1 KKVVAG
7 DRAAKVTWLPMTSF
21 NDTYAWA
28 ITKANAA
35 KYGVK
40 TYSDLVKKLPAG
52 SAWCVESEFQSRPDG
67 WAGFK
72 TKYGISDS
80 NITTKVLD
88 TGAIYQATKDGQCMV
103 GEVFATD
110 GRIGALGLMVP
121 QEDISYFPPYNAA
134 LTMTDATAKK
144 YPQLVK
150 ALAPIAAKI
159 SNATMQNLNA
169 RVDVLG
175 EDADTV
181 AKSFLSASTANGGG
195 QGGAI
200 MYGGDF
206 GGMAGACGGGGAGK
220 ADHSRDLRWT
230 SNAGKG
236 TQGNDGGTGGYG
248 AGGGGGVRA
257 RGNAG
262 SGQKGGSGGG
272 GSKHTIYDNG
282 EYGVGGGGAGGANGA
297 GSGYGISGSGGNQ
310 PWVNSQTSPNRP
322 GCGGGGGGSLSN
334 GSGQTGTAGYRGV
347 VIISIPQS

>member
-1 KKVVAG
+1 MQVKSHKVVAIAAAIALAVVGSAATTSAANAAGTSLKGVNVIVGSKDFTESIVLSKIVKQFILANGGKVTDKTNIKGSSTTREAMVSGDINMYWEYTGTAWLVYQKQTDVNISPADLYKKVVAG
-7 DRAAKVTWLPMTSF
+7 DKKAKVTWLPMTSF

-28 ITKANAA
+28 ITKANAT
-35 KYGVK
+35 KYGIK
-40 TYSDLVKKLPAG
+40 TYSDLAKKLPAG

-72 TKYGISDS
+72 KAYSISDS

-121 QEDISYFPPYNAA
+121 SEDISYFPPYNAA
-134 LTMTDATAKK
+134 ITMTDATAKK

-181 AKSFLSASTANGGG
+181 AKSFLSASGLV
-195 QGGAI
+195 
-200 MYGGDF
+200 
-206 GGMAGACGGGGAGK
+206 K
-220 ADHSRDLRWT
+220 
-230 SNAGKG
+230 
-236 TQGNDGGTGGYG
+236 
-248 AGGGGGVRA
+248 
-257 RGNAG
+257 
-262 SGQKGGSGGG
+262 
-272 GSKHTIYDNG
+272 
-282 EYGVGGGGAGGANGA
+282 
-297 GSGYGISGSGGNQ
+297 
-310 PWVNSQTSPNRP
+310 
-322 GCGGGGGGSLSN
+322 
-334 GSGQTGTAGYRGV
+334 
-347 VIISIPQS
+347 

>member
-1 KKVVAG
+1 MQVKSHKVVAIAAAIALAVVGSAATSSSANAAGTSLKGVSVIVGSKDFTESIVLSKIVKQFILANGGKVVDKTNIKGSSTTREAMVSGDINMYWEYTGTAWLVYQKQTDVNIAPDVLYKKVVAG
-7 DRAAKVTWLPMTSF
+7 DKSAKVTWLPMTSF

-28 ITKANAA
+28 ITKANAT

-40 TYSDLVKKLPAG
+40 TYSDLKKLPAG

-72 TKYGISDS
+72 KAYGIADS
-80 NITTKVLD
+80 SITTKVLD

-121 QEDISYFPPYNAA
+121 TEDISYFPPYNAA

-181 AKSFLSASTANGGG
+181 AKSFLSASGLV
-195 QGGAI
+195 
-200 MYGGDF
+200 
-206 GGMAGACGGGGAGK
+206 K
-220 ADHSRDLRWT
+220 
-230 SNAGKG
+230 
-236 TQGNDGGTGGYG
+236 
-248 AGGGGGVRA
+248 
-257 RGNAG
+257 
-262 SGQKGGSGGG
+262 
-272 GSKHTIYDNG
+272 
-282 EYGVGGGGAGGANGA
+282 
-297 GSGYGISGSGGNQ
+297 
-310 PWVNSQTSPNRP
+310 
-322 GCGGGGGGSLSN
+322 
-334 GSGQTGTAGYRGV
+334 
-347 VIISIPQS
+347 

>member
-1 KKVVAG
+1 MQVRSHKVVAIAAAIALAVVGSAATTTSANAAGTSLKGVSVIVGSKDFTESIVLSKIVKQFILANGGKVVDKTNIKGSSTTREAMISGDINMYWEYTGTAWLVYQKQTDVNISPADLYKKVVAG
-7 DRAAKVTWLPMTSF
+7 DKKSKVTWGPMTSF

-28 ITKANAA
+28 ITKANAT
-35 KYGVK
+35 KYGIK
-40 TYSDLVKKLPAG
+40 TYSDLAKKLPAG

-121 QEDISYFPPYNAA
+121 SEDISYFPPYNAA

-150 ALAPIAAKI
+150 ALAPIAGKI

-181 AKSFLSASTANGGG
+181 AKSFLSASGLV
-195 QGGAI
+195 
-200 MYGGDF
+200 
-206 GGMAGACGGGGAGK
+206 K
-220 ADHSRDLRWT
+220 
-230 SNAGKG
+230 
-236 TQGNDGGTGGYG
+236 
-248 AGGGGGVRA
+248 
-257 RGNAG
+257 
-262 SGQKGGSGGG
+262 
-272 GSKHTIYDNG
+272 
-282 EYGVGGGGAGGANGA
+282 
-297 GSGYGISGSGGNQ
+297 
-310 PWVNSQTSPNRP
+310 
-322 GCGGGGGGSLSN
+322 
-334 GSGQTGTAGYRGV
+334 
-347 VIISIPQS
+347 

>member
-1 KKVVAG
+1 MQVKSHKVVAIAAAIALAVVGSAATTSAANAAGTSLKGVSVIVGSKDFTESIVLSKIVKQFILANGGKVVDKTNIKGSSTTREAMVSGDINMYWEYTGTAWLVYQKQTDVNIAPDVLYKKVVAG
-7 DRAAKVTWLPMTSF
+7 DKAAKVTWLPMTSF

-28 ITKANAA
+28 ITKANAT
-35 KYGVK
+35 KYGIK
-40 TYSDLVKKLPAG
+40 TYSDLAKKLPAG

-121 QEDISYFPPYNAA
+121 TEDISYFPPYNAA

-181 AKSFLSASTANGGG
+181 AKSFLSASGLV
-195 QGGAI
+195 
-200 MYGGDF
+200 
-206 GGMAGACGGGGAGK
+206 K
-220 ADHSRDLRWT
+220 
-230 SNAGKG
+230 
-236 TQGNDGGTGGYG
+236 
-248 AGGGGGVRA
+248 
-257 RGNAG
+257 
-262 SGQKGGSGGG
+262 
-272 GSKHTIYDNG
+272 
-282 EYGVGGGGAGGANGA
+282 
-297 GSGYGISGSGGNQ
+297 
-310 PWVNSQTSPNRP
+310 
-322 GCGGGGGGSLSN
+322 
-334 GSGQTGTAGYRGV
+334 
-347 VIISIPQS
+347 

>member
-1 KKVVAG
+1 MQVKSHKVVAIAAAIALAVVGSAATSSSANAAGTSLKGVSVIVGSKDFTESIVLSKIVKQFILANGGKVVDKTNIKGSSTTREAMVSGDINMYWEYTGTAWLVYQKQTDVNIAPDVLYKKVVAG
-7 DRAAKVTWLPMTSF
+7 DKSAKVTWLPMTSF

-28 ITKANAA
+28 ITKANAT

-40 TYSDLVKKLPAG
+40 TYSDLKKLPAG

-72 TKYGISDS
+72 KAYGITDS
-80 NITTKVLD
+80 SITTKVLD

-121 QEDISYFPPYNAA
+121 QEDVSYFPPYNAA

-181 AKSFLSASTANGGG
+181 AKSFLSASGLV
-195 QGGAI
+195 
-200 MYGGDF
+200 
-206 GGMAGACGGGGAGK
+206 K
-220 ADHSRDLRWT
+220 
-230 SNAGKG
+230 
-236 TQGNDGGTGGYG
+236 
-248 AGGGGGVRA
+248 
-257 RGNAG
+257 
-262 SGQKGGSGGG
+262 
-272 GSKHTIYDNG
+272 
-282 EYGVGGGGAGGANGA
+282 
-297 GSGYGISGSGGNQ
+297 
-310 PWVNSQTSPNRP
+310 
-322 GCGGGGGGSLSN
+322 
-334 GSGQTGTAGYRGV
+334 
-347 VIISIPQS
+347 

>member
-1 KKVVAG
+1 MQVKSHKVVAIAAAIALAVVGSAATTSAANAAGTSLKGVNVIVGSKDFTESIVLSKIVKQFILANGGKVTDKTNIKGSSTTREAMVSGDINMYWEYTGTAWLVYQKQTDVNISPADLYKKVVAG
-7 DRAAKVTWLPMTSF
+7 DKKNKVTWLPMTSF

-28 ITKANAA
+28 ITKANAT
-35 KYGVK
+35 KYGIK

-181 AKSFLSASTANGGG
+181 AKSFLTASGLV
-195 QGGAI
+195 
-200 MYGGDF
+200 
-206 GGMAGACGGGGAGK
+206 K
-220 ADHSRDLRWT
+220 
-230 SNAGKG
+230 
-236 TQGNDGGTGGYG
+236 
-248 AGGGGGVRA
+248 
-257 RGNAG
+257 
-262 SGQKGGSGGG
+262 
-272 GSKHTIYDNG
+272 
-282 EYGVGGGGAGGANGA
+282 
-297 GSGYGISGSGGNQ
+297 
-310 PWVNSQTSPNRP
+310 
-322 GCGGGGGGSLSN
+322 
-334 GSGQTGTAGYRGV
+334 
-347 VIISIPQS
+347 

>member
-1 KKVVAG
+1 MQVKSHKVVAIAAAIALAVVGSAATSTSANAAGTSLKGVSVIVGSKDFTESIVLSKIVKQFILANGGKVVDKTNIKGSSTTREAMVSGDINMYWEYTGTAWLVYQKQTDVNIAPDVLYKKVVAG
-7 DRAAKVTWLPMTSF
+7 DKSAKVTWLPMTSF

-28 ITKANAA
+28 ITKANAT

-40 TYSDLVKKLPAG
+40 TYSDLKKLPAG

-72 TKYGISDS
+72 KAYGIADS
-80 NITTKVLD
+80 SITTKVLD

-134 LTMTDATAKK
+134 LTMTNATAKK

-181 AKSFLSASTANGGG
+181 AKSFLSASGLV
-195 QGGAI
+195 
-200 MYGGDF
+200 
-206 GGMAGACGGGGAGK
+206 K
-220 ADHSRDLRWT
+220 
-230 SNAGKG
+230 
-236 TQGNDGGTGGYG
+236 
-248 AGGGGGVRA
+248 
-257 RGNAG
+257 
-262 SGQKGGSGGG
+262 
-272 GSKHTIYDNG
+272 
-282 EYGVGGGGAGGANGA
+282 
-297 GSGYGISGSGGNQ
+297 
-310 PWVNSQTSPNRP
+310 
-322 GCGGGGGGSLSN
+322 
-334 GSGQTGTAGYRGV
+334 
-347 VIISIPQS
+347 

>member
-1 KKVVAG
+1 MQVKSHKVVAIAAAIALAVVGSAATTSAANAAGTSLKGVNVIVGSKDFTESIVLSKIVKQMILANGGSVVDKTNIKGSSTTREAMVSGDINMYWEYTGTAWLVYQKQTDVNISPADLYKKVVAG
-7 DRAAKVTWLPMTSF
+7 DKKNKVTWGPMTSF

-28 ITKANAA
+28 ITKANAT
-35 KYGVK
+35 KYGIK
-40 TYSDLVKKLPAG
+40 TYSDLAKKLPAG
-52 SAWCVESEFQSRPDG
+52 ASWCVESEFQSRPDG

-121 QEDISYFPPYNAA
+121 TEDISYFPPYNAA
-134 LTMTDATAKK
+134 LTMPDAVAKK

-181 AKSFLSASTANGGG
+181 AKSFLSASGLV
-195 QGGAI
+195 
-200 MYGGDF
+200 
-206 GGMAGACGGGGAGK
+206 K
-220 ADHSRDLRWT
+220 
-230 SNAGKG
+230 
-236 TQGNDGGTGGYG
+236 
-248 AGGGGGVRA
+248 
-257 RGNAG
+257 
-262 SGQKGGSGGG
+262 
-272 GSKHTIYDNG
+272 
-282 EYGVGGGGAGGANGA
+282 
-297 GSGYGISGSGGNQ
+297 
-310 PWVNSQTSPNRP
+310 
-322 GCGGGGGGSLSN
+322 
-334 GSGQTGTAGYRGV
+334 
-347 VIISIPQS
+347 

>member
-1 KKVVAG
+1 MQVKSHKVVAIAAAIALAVVGSAATTSAANAAGTSLKGVNVIVGSKDFTESIVLSKIVKQFIIANGGKVTDKTNIKGSSTTREAMVSGDINMYWEYTGTAWLVYQKQTDVNISPADLYKKVVAG
-7 DRAAKVTWLPMTSF
+7 DKKAKVTWGPMTSF

-28 ITKANAA
+28 ITKANAT
-35 KYGVK
+35 KYGIK

-88 TGAIYQATKDGQCMV
+88 TGAIYQATKDGQCVV

-121 QEDISYFPPYNAA
+121 AEDLSYFPPYNAA

-150 ALAPIAAKI
+150 ALAPIAGKI

-181 AKSFLSASTANGGG
+181 AKSFLTASGLV
-195 QGGAI
+195 
-200 MYGGDF
+200 
-206 GGMAGACGGGGAGK
+206 K
-220 ADHSRDLRWT
+220 
-230 SNAGKG
+230 
-236 TQGNDGGTGGYG
+236 
-248 AGGGGGVRA
+248 
-257 RGNAG
+257 
-262 SGQKGGSGGG
+262 
-272 GSKHTIYDNG
+272 
-282 EYGVGGGGAGGANGA
+282 
-297 GSGYGISGSGGNQ
+297 
-310 PWVNSQTSPNRP
+310 
-322 GCGGGGGGSLSN
+322 
-334 GSGQTGTAGYRGV
+334 
-347 VIISIPQS
+347 

>member
-1 KKVVAG
+1 MQVKSHKVVAIAAAIALAVVGSAATSTSANAAGKSLKGVSVIVGSKDFTESIVLSKIVKQFILANGGKVVDKTNIKGSSTTREAMVSGDINMYWEYTGTAWLVYQKQTDVNIAPDVLYKKVVAG
-7 DRAAKVTWLPMTSF
+7 DKAAKVTWLPMTSF

-28 ITKANAA
+28 ITKANAT
-35 KYGVK
+35 KYGIK
-40 TYSDLVKKLPAG
+40 TYSDLAKKLPAG

-169 RVDVLG
+169 RIDVLG

-181 AKSFLSASTANGGG
+181 AKSFLSASGLV
-195 QGGAI
+195 
-200 MYGGDF
+200 
-206 GGMAGACGGGGAGK
+206 K
-220 ADHSRDLRWT
+220 
-230 SNAGKG
+230 
-236 TQGNDGGTGGYG
+236 
-248 AGGGGGVRA
+248 
-257 RGNAG
+257 
-262 SGQKGGSGGG
+262 
-272 GSKHTIYDNG
+272 
-282 EYGVGGGGAGGANGA
+282 
-297 GSGYGISGSGGNQ
+297 
-310 PWVNSQTSPNRP
+310 
-322 GCGGGGGGSLSN
+322 
-334 GSGQTGTAGYRGV
+334 
-347 VIISIPQS
+347 

>member
-1 KKVVAG
+1 MQVKSHKVVAIAAAIALAVVGSAATTTSANAAGTSLKGVSVIVGSKDFTESIVLSKIVKQFILANGGKVVDKTNIKGSSTTREAMVSGDINMYWEYTGTAWLVYQKQTDVNISPTDLYKKVVAG
-7 DRAAKVTWLPMTSF
+7 DKKNKVTWGPMTSF

-28 ITKANAA
+28 ITKANAT
-35 KYGVK
+35 KYGIK
-40 TYSDLVKKLPAG
+40 TYSDLAKKLPAG

-181 AKSFLSASTANGGG
+181 AKSFLSASGLV
-195 QGGAI
+195 
-200 MYGGDF
+200 
-206 GGMAGACGGGGAGK
+206 K
-220 ADHSRDLRWT
+220 
-230 SNAGKG
+230 
-236 TQGNDGGTGGYG
+236 
-248 AGGGGGVRA
+248 
-257 RGNAG
+257 
-262 SGQKGGSGGG
+262 
-272 GSKHTIYDNG
+272 
-282 EYGVGGGGAGGANGA
+282 
-297 GSGYGISGSGGNQ
+297 
-310 PWVNSQTSPNRP
+310 
-322 GCGGGGGGSLSN
+322 
-334 GSGQTGTAGYRGV
+334 
-347 VIISIPQS
+347 

>member
-1 KKVVAG
+1 MQVKSHKVVAIAAAIALAVVGSAATTSAANAAGTSLKGVNVIVGSKDFTESIVLSKIVKQFILANGGKVTDKTNIKGSSTTREAMVSGDINMYWEYTGTAWLVYQKQTDVNISPADLYKKVVAG
-7 DRAAKVTWLPMTSF
+7 DKKNKVTWLPMTSF

-28 ITKANAA
+28 ITKANAT
-35 KYGVK
+35 KYGIK

-181 AKSFLSASTANGGG
+181 AKSFLSASGLV
-195 QGGAI
+195 
-200 MYGGDF
+200 
-206 GGMAGACGGGGAGK
+206 K
-220 ADHSRDLRWT
+220 
-230 SNAGKG
+230 
-236 TQGNDGGTGGYG
+236 
-248 AGGGGGVRA
+248 
-257 RGNAG
+257 
-262 SGQKGGSGGG
+262 
-272 GSKHTIYDNG
+272 
-282 EYGVGGGGAGGANGA
+282 
-297 GSGYGISGSGGNQ
+297 
-310 PWVNSQTSPNRP
+310 
-322 GCGGGGGGSLSN
+322 
-334 GSGQTGTAGYRGV
+334 
-347 VIISIPQS
+347 

>member
-1 KKVVAG
+1 MQVKSHKVVAIAAAIALAVVGSAATTSSANAAGTSLKGVNVIVGSKDFTESIVLSKIVKQFIIANGGKVTDKTNIKGSSTTREAMVSGDINMYWEYTGTAWLVYQKQTDVNIAPDALYKKVVAG

-28 ITKANAA
+28 ITKANAT
-35 KYGVK
+35 KYGIK
-40 TYSDLVKKLPAG
+40 TYSDLAKKLPAG
-52 SAWCVESEFQSRPDG
+52 SSWCVESEFQGRPDG

-72 TKYGISDS
+72 KAYSISDS

-181 AKSFLSASTANGGG
+181 AKSFLSASGLV
-195 QGGAI
+195 
-200 MYGGDF
+200 
-206 GGMAGACGGGGAGK
+206 K
-220 ADHSRDLRWT
+220 
-230 SNAGKG
+230 
-236 TQGNDGGTGGYG
+236 
-248 AGGGGGVRA
+248 
-257 RGNAG
+257 
-262 SGQKGGSGGG
+262 
-272 GSKHTIYDNG
+272 
-282 EYGVGGGGAGGANGA
+282 
-297 GSGYGISGSGGNQ
+297 
-310 PWVNSQTSPNRP
+310 
-322 GCGGGGGGSLSN
+322 
-334 GSGQTGTAGYRGV
+334 
-347 VIISIPQS
+347 

>member
-1 KKVVAG
+1 MQVKSHKVVAIAAAIALAVVGSAATSTSANAAGKSLKGVSVIVGSKDFTESIVLSKIVTQFILANGGKVVDKTNIKGSSTTREAMVSGDINMYWEYTGTAWLVYQKQTDVNIAPDVLYKKVVAG
-7 DRAAKVTWLPMTSF
+7 DKAAKVTWLPMTSF

-28 ITKANAA
+28 ITKANAT
-35 KYGVK
+35 KYGIK
-40 TYSDLVKKLPAG
+40 TYSDLAKKLPAG

-72 TKYGISDS
+72 KAYSISDS

-181 AKSFLSASTANGGG
+181 AKSFLSASGLV
-195 QGGAI
+195 
-200 MYGGDF
+200 
-206 GGMAGACGGGGAGK
+206 K
-220 ADHSRDLRWT
+220 
-230 SNAGKG
+230 
-236 TQGNDGGTGGYG
+236 
-248 AGGGGGVRA
+248 
-257 RGNAG
+257 
-262 SGQKGGSGGG
+262 
-272 GSKHTIYDNG
+272 
-282 EYGVGGGGAGGANGA
+282 
-297 GSGYGISGSGGNQ
+297 
-310 PWVNSQTSPNRP
+310 
-322 GCGGGGGGSLSN
+322 
-334 GSGQTGTAGYRGV
+334 
-347 VIISIPQS
+347 

>member
-1 KKVVAG
+1 MQVKSHKVVAIAAAIALAVVGSAATTSAANAAGTSLKGVNVIVGSKDFTESIVLSKIVKQFILANGGKVTDKTNIKGSSTTREAMVSGDINMYWEYTGTAWLVYQKQTDVNISPADLYKKVVAG
-7 DRAAKVTWLPMTSF
+7 DKKNKVTWLPMTSF

-28 ITKANAA
+28 ITKANAT
-35 KYGVK
+35 KYGIK
-40 TYSDLVKKLPAG
+40 TYSDLAKKLPAG

-121 QEDISYFPPYNAA
+121 TEDISYFPPYNAA

-181 AKSFLSASTANGGG
+181 AKSFLSASGLV
-195 QGGAI
+195 
-200 MYGGDF
+200 
-206 GGMAGACGGGGAGK
+206 K
-220 ADHSRDLRWT
+220 
-230 SNAGKG
+230 
-236 TQGNDGGTGGYG
+236 
-248 AGGGGGVRA
+248 
-257 RGNAG
+257 
-262 SGQKGGSGGG
+262 
-272 GSKHTIYDNG
+272 
-282 EYGVGGGGAGGANGA
+282 
-297 GSGYGISGSGGNQ
+297 
-310 PWVNSQTSPNRP
+310 
-322 GCGGGGGGSLSN
+322 
-334 GSGQTGTAGYRGV
+334 
-347 VIISIPQS
+347 

>member
-1 KKVVAG
+1 MQVKSHKVVAIAAAIALAVVGSAATTSAANAAGTSLKGVNVIVGSKDFTESIVLSKIVKQFILANGGKVTDKTNIKGSSTTREAMVSGDINMYWEYTGTAWLVYQKQTDVNIAPDVLYKKVVAG
-7 DRAAKVTWLPMTSF
+7 DKAAKVTWLPMTSF

-28 ITKANAA
+28 ITKANAT
-35 KYGVK
+35 KYGIK
-40 TYSDLVKKLPAG
+40 TYSDLAKKLPAG

-150 ALAPIAAKI
+150 ALAPIAGKI

-181 AKSFLSASTANGGG
+181 AKSFLSASGLV
-195 QGGAI
+195 
-200 MYGGDF
+200 
-206 GGMAGACGGGGAGK
+206 K
-220 ADHSRDLRWT
+220 
-230 SNAGKG
+230 
-236 TQGNDGGTGGYG
+236 
-248 AGGGGGVRA
+248 
-257 RGNAG
+257 
-262 SGQKGGSGGG
+262 
-272 GSKHTIYDNG
+272 
-282 EYGVGGGGAGGANGA
+282 
-297 GSGYGISGSGGNQ
+297 
-310 PWVNSQTSPNRP
+310 
-322 GCGGGGGGSLSN
+322 
-334 GSGQTGTAGYRGV
+334 
-347 VIISIPQS
+347 

>member
-1 KKVVAG
+1 MQVKSHKVVAIAAAIALAIVGTAATSTSANAAGKSLKGVKVVVGSKDFTESIVLSKIVKQLILANGGSVVDKTNIKGSATTREAMLSGDIDMYWEYTGTAWLVYQKQTDVNISPKDLYKKVVAG
-7 DRAAKVTWLPMTSF
+7 DKKNKVTWGPMTTF

-28 ITKANAA
+28 ITKANAT
-35 KYGVK
+35 KYGIK

-121 QEDISYFPPYNAA
+121 AEDISYFPPYNAA
-134 LTMTDATAKK
+134 LTMPDAVAKK

-150 ALAPIAAKI
+150 LLAPIAGKI

-181 AKSFLSASTANGGG
+181 AKSFLSASGLV
-195 QGGAI
+195 
-200 MYGGDF
+200 
-206 GGMAGACGGGGAGK
+206 K
-220 ADHSRDLRWT
+220 
-230 SNAGKG
+230 
-236 TQGNDGGTGGYG
+236 
-248 AGGGGGVRA
+248 
-257 RGNAG
+257 
-262 SGQKGGSGGG
+262 
-272 GSKHTIYDNG
+272 
-282 EYGVGGGGAGGANGA
+282 
-297 GSGYGISGSGGNQ
+297 
-310 PWVNSQTSPNRP
+310 
-322 GCGGGGGGSLSN
+322 
-334 GSGQTGTAGYRGV
+334 
-347 VIISIPQS
+347 

>member
-1 KKVVAG
+1 MQVKSHKVVAIAAAIALAVVGSAATSSSANAAGTSLKGVSVIVGSKDFTESIVLSKIVKQFILANGGKVVDKTNIKGSSTTREAMVSGDINMYWEYTGTAWLVYQKQTDVNIAPDVLYKKVVAG
-7 DRAAKVTWLPMTSF
+7 DKSAKVTWLPMTSF

-28 ITKANAA
+28 ITKANAT

-40 TYSDLVKKLPAG
+40 TYSDLKKLPAG

-72 TKYGISDS
+72 KAYGIADS
-80 NITTKVLD
+80 SITTKVLD

-121 QEDISYFPPYNAA
+121 AEDLSYFPPYNAA

-181 AKSFLSASTANGGG
+181 AKSYLSASGLV
-195 QGGAI
+195 
-200 MYGGDF
+200 
-206 GGMAGACGGGGAGK
+206 K
-220 ADHSRDLRWT
+220 
-230 SNAGKG
+230 
-236 TQGNDGGTGGYG
+236 
-248 AGGGGGVRA
+248 
-257 RGNAG
+257 
-262 SGQKGGSGGG
+262 
-272 GSKHTIYDNG
+272 
-282 EYGVGGGGAGGANGA
+282 
-297 GSGYGISGSGGNQ
+297 
-310 PWVNSQTSPNRP
+310 
-322 GCGGGGGGSLSN
+322 
-334 GSGQTGTAGYRGV
+334 
-347 VIISIPQS
+347 

>member
-1 KKVVAG
+1 MQVKSHKVVAIAAAIALAVVGTVATSTSANAAGKSLKGVKVIVGSKDFTESIVLSKIVKQFIIANGGTVVDKTNIKGSSTTREAMLSGDINMYWEYTGTAWLVYQKQTDVNISPTDLYKKVVAG
-7 DRAAKVTWLPMTSF
+7 DKKNKVTWLPMTSF

-28 ITKANAA
+28 ITKANAT
-35 KYGVK
+35 KYGIK
-40 TYSDLVKKLPAG
+40 TYSDLAKKLPAG

-72 TKYGISDS
+72 KAYGISDS

-121 QEDISYFPPYNAA
+121 TEDISYFPPYNAA

-169 RVDVLG
+169 RIDVLG

-181 AKSFLSASTANGGG
+181 AKSFLSASGLV
-195 QGGAI
+195 
-200 MYGGDF
+200 
-206 GGMAGACGGGGAGK
+206 K
-220 ADHSRDLRWT
+220 
-230 SNAGKG
+230 
-236 TQGNDGGTGGYG
+236 
-248 AGGGGGVRA
+248 
-257 RGNAG
+257 
-262 SGQKGGSGGG
+262 
-272 GSKHTIYDNG
+272 
-282 EYGVGGGGAGGANGA
+282 
-297 GSGYGISGSGGNQ
+297 
-310 PWVNSQTSPNRP
+310 
-322 GCGGGGGGSLSN
+322 
-334 GSGQTGTAGYRGV
+334 
-347 VIISIPQS
+347 

>member
-1 KKVVAG
+1 MQVKSHKVVAIAAAIALAVVGSAATTSAANAAGTSLKGVNVIVGSKDFTESIVLSKIVKQFILANGGKVTDKTNIKGSSTTREAMVSGDINMYWEYTGTAWLVYQKQTDVNISPADLYKKVVAG
-7 DRAAKVTWLPMTSF
+7 DKKAKVTWLPMTSF

-28 ITKANAA
+28 ITKANAT
-35 KYGVK
+35 KYGIK
-40 TYSDLVKKLPAG
+40 TYSDLAKKLPAG
-52 SAWCVESEFQSRPDG
+52 ASWCVESEFQSRPDG

-181 AKSFLSASTANGGG
+181 AKSFLSASGLV
-195 QGGAI
+195 
-200 MYGGDF
+200 
-206 GGMAGACGGGGAGK
+206 K
-220 ADHSRDLRWT
+220 
-230 SNAGKG
+230 
-236 TQGNDGGTGGYG
+236 
-248 AGGGGGVRA
+248 
-257 RGNAG
+257 
-262 SGQKGGSGGG
+262 
-272 GSKHTIYDNG
+272 
-282 EYGVGGGGAGGANGA
+282 
-297 GSGYGISGSGGNQ
+297 
-310 PWVNSQTSPNRP
+310 
-322 GCGGGGGGSLSN
+322 
-334 GSGQTGTAGYRGV
+334 
-347 VIISIPQS
+347 

>member
-1 KKVVAG
+1 MQVKSHKVVAIAAAIALAVVGSAATTSAANAAGTSLKGVNVIVGSKDFTESIVLSKIVKQFIIANGGKVTDKTNIKGSSTTREAMVSGDINMYWEYTGTAWLVYQKQTDVNISPADLYKKVVAG
-7 DRAAKVTWLPMTSF
+7 DKKAKVTWLPMTSF

-28 ITKANAA
+28 ITKANAT
-35 KYGVK
+35 KYGIK
-40 TYSDLVKKLPAG
+40 TYSDLAKKLPAG

-121 QEDISYFPPYNAA
+121 AEDLSYFPPYNAA

-181 AKSFLSASTANGGG
+181 AKSFLSASGLV
-195 QGGAI
+195 
-200 MYGGDF
+200 
-206 GGMAGACGGGGAGK
+206 K
-220 ADHSRDLRWT
+220 
-230 SNAGKG
+230 
-236 TQGNDGGTGGYG
+236 
-248 AGGGGGVRA
+248 
-257 RGNAG
+257 
-262 SGQKGGSGGG
+262 
-272 GSKHTIYDNG
+272 
-282 EYGVGGGGAGGANGA
+282 
-297 GSGYGISGSGGNQ
+297 
-310 PWVNSQTSPNRP
+310 
-322 GCGGGGGGSLSN
+322 
-334 GSGQTGTAGYRGV
+334 
-347 VIISIPQS
+347 

>member
-1 KKVVAG
+1 MQVKSHKVVAIAAAIALAVVGTAATSTSANAAGKSLKGVKVVVGSKDFTESIVLSKIVKQMILANGGTVVDKTNIKGSATTREAMLSGDIDMYWEYTGTAWLVYQKQTDVNISPKDLYKKVVAG
-7 DRAAKVTWLPMTSF
+7 DKKNKVTWGPMTSF

-28 ITKANAA
+28 ITKANAT
-35 KYGVK
+35 KYGIK
-40 TYSDLVKKLPAG
+40 TYSDLAKKLPAG

-121 QEDISYFPPYNAA
+121 TEDISYFPPYNAA
-134 LTMTDATAKK
+134 LTMPDAVAKK

-150 ALAPIAAKI
+150 ALAPIAGKI

-181 AKSFLSASTANGGG
+181 AKSFLSASGLV
-195 QGGAI
+195 
-200 MYGGDF
+200 
-206 GGMAGACGGGGAGK
+206 K
-220 ADHSRDLRWT
+220 
-230 SNAGKG
+230 
-236 TQGNDGGTGGYG
+236 
-248 AGGGGGVRA
+248 
-257 RGNAG
+257 
-262 SGQKGGSGGG
+262 
-272 GSKHTIYDNG
+272 
-282 EYGVGGGGAGGANGA
+282 
-297 GSGYGISGSGGNQ
+297 
-310 PWVNSQTSPNRP
+310 
-322 GCGGGGGGSLSN
+322 
-334 GSGQTGTAGYRGV
+334 
-347 VIISIPQS
+347 

>member
-1 KKVVAG
+1 MQVKSHKVVAIAAAIALAVVGSAATTTSANAAGTSLKGVSVIVGSKDFTESIVLSKIVKQFILANGGKVVDKTNIKGSSTTREAMISGDINMYWEYTGTAWLVYQKQTDVNIAPDALYKKVVAG

-28 ITKANAA
+28 ITKANAT
-35 KYGVK
+35 KYGIK
-40 TYSDLVKKLPAG
+40 TYSDLAKKLPAG

-121 QEDISYFPPYNAA
+121 TEDISYFPPYNAA

-181 AKSFLSASTANGGG
+181 AKSFLSASGLV
-195 QGGAI
+195 
-200 MYGGDF
+200 
-206 GGMAGACGGGGAGK
+206 K
-220 ADHSRDLRWT
+220 
-230 SNAGKG
+230 
-236 TQGNDGGTGGYG
+236 
-248 AGGGGGVRA
+248 
-257 RGNAG
+257 
-262 SGQKGGSGGG
+262 
-272 GSKHTIYDNG
+272 
-282 EYGVGGGGAGGANGA
+282 
-297 GSGYGISGSGGNQ
+297 
-310 PWVNSQTSPNRP
+310 
-322 GCGGGGGGSLSN
+322 
-334 GSGQTGTAGYRGV
+334 
-347 VIISIPQS
+347 

>member
-1 KKVVAG
+1 MQVKSHKVVAIAAAIALAVVGSAATSSSANAAGTSLKGVSVIVGSKDFTESIVLSKIVKQFILANGGKVVDKTNIKGSSTTREAMVSGDINMYWEYTGTAWLVYQKQTDVNIAPDVLYKKVVAG
-7 DRAAKVTWLPMTSF
+7 DKSAKVTWLPMTSF

-28 ITKANAA
+28 ITKANAT

-40 TYSDLVKKLPAG
+40 TYSDLKKLPAG

-72 TKYGISDS
+72 KAYGIADS
-80 NITTKVLD
+80 SITTKVLD

-181 AKSFLSASTANGGG
+181 AKSFLTASGLV
-195 QGGAI
+195 
-200 MYGGDF
+200 
-206 GGMAGACGGGGAGK
+206 K
-220 ADHSRDLRWT
+220 
-230 SNAGKG
+230 
-236 TQGNDGGTGGYG
+236 
-248 AGGGGGVRA
+248 
-257 RGNAG
+257 
-262 SGQKGGSGGG
+262 
-272 GSKHTIYDNG
+272 
-282 EYGVGGGGAGGANGA
+282 
-297 GSGYGISGSGGNQ
+297 
-310 PWVNSQTSPNRP
+310 
-322 GCGGGGGGSLSN
+322 
-334 GSGQTGTAGYRGV
+334 
-347 VIISIPQS
+347 

>member
-1 KKVVAG
+1 MQVKSHKVVAIAAAIALAVVGSAATSTSANAAGKSLKGVSVIVGSKDFTESIVLSKIVKQFILANGGKVVDKTNIKGSSTTREAMVSGDINMYWEYTGTAWLVYQKQTDVNIAPDVLYKKVVAG
-7 DRAAKVTWLPMTSF
+7 DKAAKVTWLPMTSF

-28 ITKANAA
+28 ITKANAT
-35 KYGVK
+35 KYGIK
-40 TYSDLVKKLPAG
+40 TYSDLAKKLPAG

-72 TKYGISDS
+72 KAYSISDS

-121 QEDISYFPPYNAA
+121 EEDISYFPPYNAA

-181 AKSFLSASTANGGG
+181 AKSFLSASGLV
-195 QGGAI
+195 
-200 MYGGDF
+200 
-206 GGMAGACGGGGAGK
+206 K
-220 ADHSRDLRWT
+220 
-230 SNAGKG
+230 
-236 TQGNDGGTGGYG
+236 
-248 AGGGGGVRA
+248 
-257 RGNAG
+257 
-262 SGQKGGSGGG
+262 
-272 GSKHTIYDNG
+272 
-282 EYGVGGGGAGGANGA
+282 
-297 GSGYGISGSGGNQ
+297 
-310 PWVNSQTSPNRP
+310 
-322 GCGGGGGGSLSN
+322 
-334 GSGQTGTAGYRGV
+334 
-347 VIISIPQS
+347 

>member
-1 KKVVAG
+1 MQVKSHKVVAIAAAIALAVVGSAATSSSANAAGTSLKGVSVIVGSKDFTESIVLSKIVKQFILANGGKVVDKTNIKGSSTTREAMVSGDINMYWEYTGTAWLVYQKQTDVNIAPDVLYKKVVAG
-7 DRAAKVTWLPMTSF
+7 DKAAKVTWLPMTSF

-28 ITKANAA
+28 ITKANAT

-40 TYSDLVKKLPAG
+40 TYSDLKKLPAG

-72 TKYGISDS
+72 KAYSIADS
-80 NITTKVLD
+80 SITTKVLD

-181 AKSFLSASTANGGG
+181 AKSFLTASGLV
-195 QGGAI
+195 
-200 MYGGDF
+200 
-206 GGMAGACGGGGAGK
+206 K
-220 ADHSRDLRWT
+220 
-230 SNAGKG
+230 
-236 TQGNDGGTGGYG
+236 
-248 AGGGGGVRA
+248 
-257 RGNAG
+257 
-262 SGQKGGSGGG
+262 
-272 GSKHTIYDNG
+272 
-282 EYGVGGGGAGGANGA
+282 
-297 GSGYGISGSGGNQ
+297 
-310 PWVNSQTSPNRP
+310 
-322 GCGGGGGGSLSN
+322 
-334 GSGQTGTAGYRGV
+334 
-347 VIISIPQS
+347 

>member
-1 KKVVAG
+1 MQVRSHKVVAIAAAIALAVVGSAATTSSAQAAGKSLKGVSVIVGSKDFTESIVLSKIVKQFILANGGKVVDKTNIKGSSTTREAMVSGDINMYWEYTGTAWLVYQKQTDVNISPAELYKKVVAG
-7 DRAAKVTWLPMTSF
+7 DKKNKVTWLPMTSF

-28 ITKANAA
+28 ITKANAT
-35 KYGVK
+35 KYGIK

-181 AKSFLSASTANGGG
+181 AKSFLSASGLV
-195 QGGAI
+195 
-200 MYGGDF
+200 
-206 GGMAGACGGGGAGK
+206 K
-220 ADHSRDLRWT
+220 
-230 SNAGKG
+230 
-236 TQGNDGGTGGYG
+236 
-248 AGGGGGVRA
+248 
-257 RGNAG
+257 
-262 SGQKGGSGGG
+262 
-272 GSKHTIYDNG
+272 
-282 EYGVGGGGAGGANGA
+282 
-297 GSGYGISGSGGNQ
+297 
-310 PWVNSQTSPNRP
+310 
-322 GCGGGGGGSLSN
+322 
-334 GSGQTGTAGYRGV
+334 
-347 VIISIPQS
+347 